1 MHSRKSAL
9 RFGRTMSSGR
19 PHRLTPPSFS
29 AALRAGMAAIAV
41 SLLGGCQSNA
51 PVSYQ
56 ARPQPAGGYQS
67 PNPNAPGP
75 APGAPA
81 AYGSVSGS
89 PGTVEAPPPIPVR
102 FQGPSAPALPGLGS
116 PGRTAPTVT
125 AKAAILVDG
134 FGRVLFEKNADA
146 RLPAASTQKLLVG
159 LLVAERGN
167 LSAPVTIA
175 EPDTW
180 AEPTVMGIKPGE
192 VYSRDQLLHAVLIR
206 SCNDIAR
213 ALGRD
218 HSGSEAA
225 FVASMNAKARQLGM
239 ANSYFTNSNGLPS
252 PPGQY
257 STARDLSRLGLAAL
271 RNPTVRQIC
280 GTPVYTF
287 RMANGSVRTL
297 TTTNQVLR
305 HFPYCT
311 GLKTGTTNAAGKCL
325 VSSAAA
331 NGKTVVAVILGGSS
345 PAVWQESEAL
355 LKYGLGM

>member
-1 MHSRKSAL
+1 MGFGSLRRSFHSFVSPASFAGAL
-9 RFGRTMSSGR
+9 
-19 PHRLTPPSFS
+19 
-29 AALRAGMAAIAV
+29 IACV
-41 SLLGGCQSNA
+41 AMVGGCQSNA

-56 ARPQPAGGYQS
+56 TKPQPPAAITPAAY
-67 PNPNAPGP
+67 PNPLATGP
-75 APGAPA
+75 APSPPA
-81 AYGSVSGS
+81 AYGALSGS
-89 PGTVEAPPPIPVR
+89 PGSVEAPPPIPIR
-102 FQGPSAPALPGLGS
+102 FENPSS
-116 PGRTAPTVT
+116 SGRTAPNVT
-125 AKAAILVDG
+125 ARAAILVDG
-134 FGRVLFEKNADA
+134 YGRVLFEKNADA
-146 RLPAASTQKLLVG
+146 HLPAASTQKLLVG
-159 LLVAERGN
+159 LLIAERGN
-167 LSAPVTIA
+167 LSAPVVIA

-218 HSGSEAA
+218 HSGSESA

-257 STARDLSRLGLAAL
+257 STARDLAKLGLAAL
-271 RNPTVRQIC
+271 RNPTLREIC
-280 GTPVYTF
+280 STRSYPF
-287 RMANGSVRTL
+287 RMANGSVRNL
-297 TTTNQVLR
+297 TNTNQVLH

-325 VSSAAA
+325 ISSASA
-331 NGKTVVAVILGGSS
+331 NGKSVVAVMLGSS
-345 PAVWQESEAL
+345 SPSVWQDSEAL

>member
-1 MHSRKSAL
+1 MTAR
-9 RFGRTMSSGR
+9 R
-19 PHRLTPPSFS
+19 PTSLS
-29 AALRAGMAAIAV
+29 AALSPATLLAVGGLWIAG
-41 SLLGGCQSNA
+41 LFGGCQSNE

-56 ARPQPAGGYQS
+56 TPPQAAAL
-67 PNPNAPGP
+67 PNAPAAYPDPIGVPASNGAPAFGALTGTTGAVEAPQPTPISLNGTP
-75 APGAPA
+75 APGAA
-81 AYGSVSGS
+81 
-89 PGTVEAPPPIPVR
+89 
-102 FQGPSAPALPGLGS
+102 PSAPGVPK
-116 PGRTAPTVT
+116 VT

-134 FGRVLFEKNADA
+134 FGRVLFERNADA

-159 LLVAERGN
+159 LLVAERGG
-167 LSAPVTIA
+167 LSTPVTIA

-180 AEPTVMGIKPGE
+180 AEPTIMGIKPGE
-192 VYSRDQLLHAVLIR
+192 VYTRDQLLHAVLIR

-239 ANSYFTNSNGLPS
+239 MNSYFTNSNGLPS

-257 STARDLSRLGLAAL
+257 STARDLAELGMAAL
-271 RNPTVRQIC
+271 RNPAVREIC
-280 GTPVYTF
+280 AKRSYSF
-287 RMANGSVRTL
+287 RMANGSTRTL
-297 TTTNQVLR
+297 TNTNQVLH

-325 VSSAAA
+325 VSSATA
-331 NGKTVVAVILGGSS
+331 NGRTVVAVMLGSSS

>member
-1 MHSRKSAL
+1 
-9 RFGRTMSSGR
+9 
-19 PHRLTPPSFS
+19 
-29 AALRAGMAAIAV
+29 MAI
-41 SLLGGCQSNA
+41 LLGGCQSNA

-56 ARPQPAGGYQS
+56 TKPQPAASGAY
-67 PNPNAPGP
+67 PNAT
-75 APGAPA
+75 APVPVAPAPA
-81 AYGSVSGS
+81 AYGSLTGS
-89 PGTVEAPPPIPVR
+89 PGSVEAPQPIPVS
-102 FQGPSAPALPGLGS
+102 FQGPNAV
-116 PGRTAPTVT
+116 GRTAPSVT

-134 FGRVLFEKNADA
+134 YGRVLFEKNADA
-146 RLPAASTQKLLVG
+146 HLPAASTQKLLVG

-225 FVASMNAKARQLGM
+225 FVASMNGKARQLGM
-239 ANSYFTNSNGLPS
+239 NNSYFTNSNGLPS

-257 STARDLSRLGLAAL
+257 STARDLSKLGMAAL
-271 RNPTVRQIC
+271 RNPVLREIC
-280 GTPVYTF
+280 STRSYTF

-297 TTTNQVLR
+297 TNTNQVLH

-325 VSSAAA
+325 ISSASA
-331 NGKTVVAVILGGSS
+331 NGKTVVAVMLGSS
-345 PAVWQESEAL
+345 SPSVWQESEAL

>member
-1 MHSRKSAL
+1 MTL
-9 RFGRTMSSGR
+9 GRL
-19 PHRLTPPSFS
+19 HFS
-29 AALRAGMAAIAV
+29 PAALSPALALAMGGIWLAGFF
-41 SLLGGCQSNA
+41 GGCQTNE

-56 ARPQPAGGYQS
+56 TPPQAASLPAT
-67 PNPNAPGP
+67 NAPYPDPIGI
-75 APGAPA
+75 APTGGASSA
-81 AYGSVSGS
+81 AFGSAVSA
-89 PGTVEAPPPIPVR
+89 PGTVVPGQPTPISLNGSPASSVT
-102 FQGPSAPALPGLGS
+102 PSAPGVPK
-116 PGRTAPTVT
+116 VT

-134 FGRVLFEKNADA
+134 FGRVLFERNADA

-159 LLVAERGN
+159 LLVAERGG
-167 LSAPVTIA
+167 LSTPVTIA

-192 VYSRDQLLHAVLIR
+192 VYTRDQLLHAVLIR

-239 ANSYFTNSNGLPS
+239 TSSYFTNSNGLPS

-257 STARDLSRLGLAAL
+257 STARDLAKLGMAAL
-271 RNPTVRQIC
+271 RNPTLREIC
-280 GTPVYTF
+280 STRSYTF
-287 RMANGSVRTL
+287 RLASGSVRTL
-297 TTTNQVLR
+297 TNTNQVLH

-325 VSSAAA
+325 VSSATA
-331 NGKTVVAVILGGSS
+331 NGKTVVAVMLGSSS